1 MIFNVF
7 KIKNLCYYRRDR
19 GIWIKAVKKEIY
31 NIAQNKSV
39 RAFKFIKISLV
50 VSCNYQSFV
59 I

>member
-1 MIFNVF
+1 MEVEEYGS
-7 KIKNLCYYRRDR
+7 K
-19 GIWIKAVKKEIY
+19 VIY

-50 VSCNYQSFV
+50 VSCNYQSFF